1 MKFGGR
7 GGEVRIEKNRDL
19 RYSVVGVGDGKWFS
33 LLRFFGYF
41 ILFIRVFE
49 EEKLVLCDRL
59 NNSKF
64 VFLSIVNRFFE
75 IY

>member
-1 MKFGGR
+1 M
-7 GGEVRIEKNRDL
+7 
-19 RYSVVGVGDGKWFS
+19 VGVGDGKWFS